1 MGRLAIVVGIPGVGK
16 TTVMANFVEM
26 CQRKG
31 IKVNVLTMGTL
42 MLEEAIAKGL
52 AQDRDG
58 LRKLTLKQQRE
69 LREASVPKILGAKR
83 EAEVVL
89 LDTHFMVRSRGGYLI
104 ALPAE
109 FLERISPEFF
119 IIVEASVEEIVRRR
133 NKDKERTRDIVDR
146 SEVRLEQDIT
156 RQSAF
161 LLASLHNADVVRVQ
175 NKKNKAAEAARKLYE
190 FLLEGT

>member
-1 MGRLAIVVGIPGVGK
+1 MGKLAIVVGIPGVGK

-26 CQRKG
+26 CQQKG
-31 IKVNVLTMGTL
+31 IKASVLTMGTL
-42 MLEEAIAKGL
+42 MLEEAIARGL

-69 LREASVPKILGAKR
+69 LREASVPKILGAKK
-83 EAEVVL
+83 EASVVL

-109 FLERISPEFF
+109 FLGSISPEFF
-119 IIVEASVEEIVRRR
+119 VIVETSVEEIVRRR
-133 NKDKERTRDIVDR
+133 NKDKERTRDVVDR
-146 SEVRLEQDIT
+146 SEVKLEQDIT

-161 LLASLHNADVVRVQ
+161 LLASLYNADVVRVL
-175 NKKNKAAEAARKLYE
+175 NKKNQAAQAAGKLYE
-190 FLLEGT
+190 FLLEGA

>member
-26 CQRKG
+26 CQQKG
-31 IKVNVLTMGTL
+31 IKASVLTMGTL
-42 MLEEAIAKGL
+42 MLEEAIARGL

-69 LREASVPKILGAKR
+69 LREASVPKILGAKK
-83 EAEVVL
+83 EASVVL

-109 FLERISPEFF
+109 FLGSISPEFF
-119 IIVEASVEEIVRRR
+119 VIVETSVEEIVRRR
-133 NKDKERTRDIVDR
+133 NKDKERTRDVVDR
-146 SEVRLEQDIT
+146 SEVKLEQDIT

-161 LLASLHNADVVRVQ
+161 LLASLYNADVVRVL
-175 NKKNKAAEAARKLYE
+175 NKKNQAAQAAGKLYE
-190 FLLEGT
+190 FLLEGA

>member
-26 CQRKG
+26 CQQKR
-31 IKVNVLTMGTL
+31 IKASVLTMGTL
-42 MLEEAIAKGL
+42 MLEEAIARGL

-69 LREASVPKILGAKR
+69 LREASVPKILGAKK
-83 EAEVVL
+83 EASVVL

-109 FLERISPEFF
+109 FLGSISPEFF
-119 IIVEASVEEIVRRR
+119 VIVETSVEEIVRRR
-133 NKDKERTRDIVDR
+133 NKDKERTRDVVDR
-146 SEVRLEQDIT
+146 SEVKLEQDIT

-161 LLASLHNADVVRVQ
+161 LLASLYNADVVRVL
-175 NKKNKAAEAARKLYE
+175 NKKNQAAQAAGKLYE
-190 FLLEGT
+190 FLLEGA